1 MFVGL
6 VILALP
12 ITIIGA
18 NFDEL
23 YREMRKKEHLRK
35 QVSAGGAY
43 VRVIA
48 RPRGPTPPNPAWTYG
63 RQTPAHKLR
72 ELAAEQAANCPEK
85 SGVRSRLS
93 RGLRANSGDPEA
105 EDVKPLIL
113 IQDCMRAANVR
124 LAEGIEV
131 LMAQEEERLR
141 REIKQSQSE
150 PLQLSSCVLSVVPQ
164 PTALVQVLDEY
175 IATHG
180 SPLDIKRAPS
190 ENLLTRLGTVN

>member
-35 QVSAGGAY
+35 Q
-43 VRVIA
+43 
-48 RPRGPTPPNPAWTYG
+48 
-63 RQTPAHKLR
+63 KLR

-141 REIKQSQSE
+141 REIKQ
-150 PLQLSSCVLSVVPQ
+150 
-164 PTALVQVLDEY
+164 VLDEY